1 MKTSHYNR
9 PNRAVGLEFGAD
21 DYLFVLLLAAAVV
34 QVITDSLRTLLP
46 ILH

>member
-1 MKTSHYNR
+1 MKTSDYNR
-9 PNRAVGLEFGAD
+9 PNRAFDLEFGAE

-34 QVITDSLRTLLP
+34 QVITDSLRTLFP